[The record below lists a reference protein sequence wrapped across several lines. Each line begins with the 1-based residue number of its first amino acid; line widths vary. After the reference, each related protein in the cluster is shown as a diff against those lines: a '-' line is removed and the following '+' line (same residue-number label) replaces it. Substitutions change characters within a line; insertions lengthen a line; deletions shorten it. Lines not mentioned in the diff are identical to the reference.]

1 MNGQSQASG
10 HSNGTEGDD
19 NLESVLTWRKSIFT
33 RLMLTFALIVSPLF
47 LAAFF
52 IYNWGIGSVK
62 EELERSMRSQ
72 VGFFVSNYNTEVQRI
87 NALLYNTLYDSNLTD
102 LANRVSE
109 LSDYDLYRSVNSLQQ
124 RLLVLENSNLYV
136 KNATAY
142 IPSADM
148 FVTSNGGLE
157 KVDEEALAFFNS
169 ASTDSKAQL
178 LQFRGDFYL
187 RALLP
192 LDVRY
197 RMEKKVHLLTATL
210 SIERIRTSLGQM
222 DVRPGG
228 GTSLLLPDQSLVS
241 QPGADEAL
249 AAAFGS
255 ALKSRPDLSG
265 SGTLTFRH
273 EGRNYFAVYESSSYL
288 GATLAVY
295 VREEALTEKADRI
308 QRLFLLFSLAAGL
321 IVLVSML
328 SAFKFVQQPMLRLIR
343 ALRQMEKGNLNVEIT
358 HRREDEYGFVFTRF
372 NGMVRNLNQL
382 IDQAYKQ
389 QILTQQAELK
399 QLQSQIN
406 PHFLYNT
413 YFVLYNLAMS
423 EDYDN
428 VKQFTRQLGAY
439 FQFITRNAADDVPL
453 RAEADHARTYCEI
466 QSLRFWNRLTVDFK
480 ELPAICADL
489 LVPRLILQPILEN
502 AFEHGLADK
511 KADGRLS
518 VEFLLSEIGLEIVV
532 EDNGPP
538 LADSDVARLNERLTS
553 EAPASET
560 TAILNIHR
568 RLRLKFGEASGLI
581 FRHGREGGLQVRIV
595 ICSIEEGKGEADN
608 ETDADRGR

>member
-1 MNGQSQASG
+1 
-10 HSNGTEGDD
+10 
-19 NLESVLTWRKSIFT
+19 LESALILWRKSIFT
-33 RLMLTFALIVSPLF
+33 RLMLTFVLIVSPLY

-52 IYNWGIGSVK
+52 IYSWGIGSVK
-62 EELERSMRSQ
+62 EELERTMKSQ
-72 VGFFVSNYNTEVQRI
+72 VGFFVSNFSTEVQRI
-87 NALLYNTLYDSNLTD
+87 NSLLYNTLYDSNLTD
-102 LANRVSE
+102 LANTVSKM
-109 LSDYDLYRSVNSLQQ
+109 SDYDVYRSVNNLQQ

-136 KNATAY
+136 KNVTAY

-148 FVTSNGGLE
+148 FVTSNEGLE
-157 KVDEEALAFFNS
+157 PVQPDALTFFNT

-178 LQFRGDFYL
+178 LQYRGDFYL

-192 LDVRY
+192 IDKRY

-210 SIERIRTSLGQM
+210 SIERIGSSLGQM
-222 DVRPGG
+222 DTRPGG
-228 GTSLLLPDQSLVS
+228 GAALLLPDRRLVA
-241 QPGADEAL
+241 QPKANEAL
-249 AAAFGS
+249 ADALGAALQ
-255 ALKSRPDLSG
+255 AMPDLSG
-265 SGTLTFRH
+265 NGTLTFQH
-273 EGRNYFAVYESSSYL
+273 EGRKYFAVYETSSYL

-308 QRLFLLFSLAAGL
+308 KGLFLVFSMAAGL
-321 IVLVSML
+321 IVLLYIL
-328 SAFKFVQQPMLRLIR
+328 SAFKFIQQPMIKLIR

-389 QILTQQAELK
+389 QILAQQAELK

-453 RAEADHARTYCEI
+453 RAEVDHARTYCEI
-466 QSLRFWNRLTVDFK
+466 QGLRFWNRLAVDFG
-480 ELPAICADL
+480 ELPAGSAEL

-518 VEFLLSEIGLEIVV
+518 IAFTASAAGVEIVV
-532 EDNGPP
+532 EDNGPQ
-538 LADSDVARLNERLTS
+538 LSDAAIAQLNSKLQS
-553 EAPASET
+553 GASVSET
-560 TAILNIHR
+560 TAIVNIHR
-568 RLRLKFGEASGLI
+568 RLLLKFGAGSGLI
-581 FRHGREGGLQVRIV
+581 FRHGLEGGLQVRIV
-595 ICSIEEGKGEADN
+595 IGSGEGDADN
-608 ETDADRGR
+608 ETNADRGR

>member
-1 MNGQSQASG
+1 M
-10 HSNGTEGDD
+10 
-19 NLESVLTWRKSIFT
+19 RKS
-33 RLMLTFALIVSPLF
+33 ALIVEDEIFVALD
-47 LAAFF
+47 
-52 IYNWGIGSVK
+52 
-62 EELERSMRSQ
+62 LER
-72 VGFFVSNYNTEVQRI
+72 I
-87 NALLYNTLYDSNLTD
+87 LTD
-102 LANRVSE
+102 AG
-109 LSDYDLYRSVNSLQQ
+109 YSV
-124 RLLVLENSNLYV
+124 
-136 KNATAY
+136 AA
-142 IPSADM
+142 IAAD
-148 FVTSNGGLE
+148 
-157 KVDEEALAFFNS
+157 A
-169 ASTDSKAQL
+169 
-178 LQFRGDFYL
+178 
-187 RALLP
+187 
-192 LDVRY
+192 
-197 RMEKKVHLLTATL
+197 H
-210 SIERIRTSLGQM
+210 
-222 DVRPGG
+222 
-228 GTSLLLPDQSLVS
+228 
-241 QPGADEAL
+241 EAL

-273 EGRNYFAVYESSSYL
+273 KGRNYFAVYESSSYL

-480 ELPAICADL
+480 ELPEIFADL

-568 RLRLKFGEASGLI
+568 RLRPKFGEASGLI
-581 FRHGREGGLQVRIV
+581 FRHGGEGGLQVRIV
-595 ICSIEEGKGEADN
+595 ICSIEQGKGEADN